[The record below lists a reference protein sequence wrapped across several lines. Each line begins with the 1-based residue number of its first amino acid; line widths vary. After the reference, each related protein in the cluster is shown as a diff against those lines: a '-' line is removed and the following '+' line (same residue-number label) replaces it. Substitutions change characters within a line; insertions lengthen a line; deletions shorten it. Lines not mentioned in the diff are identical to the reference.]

1 MPTGAD
7 DLTIKLAS
15 KRMIFINTK
24 PDDQGKSKINIFESE
39 MVLDCIQS
47 FEKIF
52 EANNI
57 LCKSDTIGVITPY
70 RAQIAQIRKSM
81 QDRGKD
87 SDKYTIDT
95 VERYQGGARE
105 VVIISLCTNRF
116 SQVQNMISL
125 SDDGVDRKL
134 NVALTRARKHL
145 VIIGNEEILSSYPI
159 YKELIEYCKSMV

>member
-1 MPTGAD
+1 
-7 DLTIKLAS
+7 
-15 KRMIFINTK
+15 
-24 PDDQGKSKINIFESE
+24 
-39 MVLDCIQS
+39 
-47 FEKIF
+47 
-52 EANNI
+52 
-57 LCKSDTIGVITPY
+57 
-70 RAQIAQIRKSM
+70 M

-105 VVIISLCTNRF
+105 VVILSLCTNRF

>member
-1 MPTGAD
+1 
-7 DLTIKLAS
+7 
-15 KRMIFINTK
+15 
-24 PDDQGKSKINIFESE
+24 
-39 MVLDCIQS
+39 MVECICCLLYTS
-47 FEKIF
+47 
-52 EANNI
+52 
-57 LCKSDTIGVITPY
+57 
-70 RAQIAQIRKSM
+70 
-81 QDRGKD
+81 
-87 SDKYTIDT
+87 TIDT

-105 VVIISLCTNRF
+105 VVILSLCTNRF